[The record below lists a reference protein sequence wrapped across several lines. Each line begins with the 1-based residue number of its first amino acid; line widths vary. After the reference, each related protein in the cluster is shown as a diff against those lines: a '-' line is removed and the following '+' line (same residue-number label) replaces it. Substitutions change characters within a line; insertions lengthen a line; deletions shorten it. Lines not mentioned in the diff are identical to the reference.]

1 MVDETQDPQAP
12 DRESHDERLN
22 RELMELLNEL
32 RVILPGVQVL
42 FAFLLTIPFNQRFEI
57 LSERQKDVYYAAV
70 LCTAA
75 AAILLIA
82 APNFHRLLFREA
94 EKEWVLRTSNRLT
107 LFGTVALAIAIIAVV
122 YLITDVLHSGPA
134 VPVVTAVTVLAI
146 AWLWFALP
154 LTRRARIN
162 AHSSSS

>member
-1 MVDETQDPQAP
+1 MAEETQD
-12 DRESHDERLN
+12 RESRNERLN
-22 RELMELLNEL
+22 RELIELLQEL

-57 LSERQKDVYYAAV
+57 LSERQKDVYYGAV

-82 APNFHRLLFREA
+82 APNLHRFLFRA
-94 EKEWVLRTSNRLT
+94 SEKEWVLRTSNRLT
-107 LFGTVALAIAIIAVV
+107 LLGTGALAIAMTAAI
-122 YLITDVLHSGPA
+122 YLITDVLHAGVT
-134 VPVVTAVTVLAI
+134 VPVVTGLTVLAM

-154 LTRRARIN
+154 LARRARIN
-162 AHSSSS
+162 ARADSP